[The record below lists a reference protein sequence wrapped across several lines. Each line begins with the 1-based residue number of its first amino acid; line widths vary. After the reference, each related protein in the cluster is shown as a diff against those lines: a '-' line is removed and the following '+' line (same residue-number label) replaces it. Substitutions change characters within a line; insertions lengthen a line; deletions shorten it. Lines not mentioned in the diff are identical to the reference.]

1 MDDRDE
7 VVATQH
13 ALRRERDEHR
23 GVAFLAFGA
32 LAACDA
38 HPALMQLSSSGLLR
52 RGRSLGRLL
61 GNGLKLHSGR
71 DEPVERARR

>member
-7 VVATQH
+7 VVAAQH

-23 GVAFLAFGA
+23 GVALLAFGA
-32 LAACDA
+32 LAARDA
-38 HPALMQLSSSGLLR
+38 HPALMHLDSSGLR

-61 GNGLKLHSGR
+61 GDGLKLHSGR
-71 DEPVERARR
+71 DEPRSARA